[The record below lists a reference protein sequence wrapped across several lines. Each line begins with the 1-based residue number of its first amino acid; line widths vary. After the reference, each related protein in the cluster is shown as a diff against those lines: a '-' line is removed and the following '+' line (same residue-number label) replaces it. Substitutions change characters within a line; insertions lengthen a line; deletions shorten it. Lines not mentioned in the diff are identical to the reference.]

1 MEITG
6 GNPDATAAG
15 EIELIERTALGSAA
29 ELGSTLGCSVL
40 DLTTAGS
47 DENGISTPW
56 DVVVEV
62 WDVVVEVWVV
72 LWD

>member
-29 ELGSTLGCSVL
+29 LIKLGCLS
-40 DLTTAGS
+40 
-47 DENGISTPW
+47 STPS
-56 DVVVEV
+56 
-62 WDVVVEVWVV
+62 
-72 LWD
+72 LSYKGRGAT